1 MVLEVY
7 GEFLI
12 LSGAWI
18 QTLGAAIASIG
29 NTIVASNEADSVM
42 EDVGGDLYVIGNSVE
57 ATGNALQAIGRSSLT
72 SNENETFGTLGAW
85 LQSAGNIANVL
96 GGSGIVTGT
105 DEEALNIDIIGDVIQ
120 SAGAAFE
127 AKSSSKSE
135 ASYSK
140 LIATGQTIQSF
151 AVAIEA
157 IGLLYVKNGNKKMGH
172 QILAIGSYGQTA
184 GAAIAAIGFTK
195 EYHEH

>member
-1 MVLEVY
+1 MY

-18 QTLGAAIASIG
+18 QTIGAAIASIG
-29 NTIVASNEADSVM
+29 NTIVAANEADSLM
-42 EDVGGDLYVIGNSVE
+42 EDIGGDLYVIGNGVE
-57 ATGNALQAIGRSSLT
+57 ATGNSLQAIGRSSLT

-85 LQSAGNIANVL
+85 LQSAGNISNVL
-96 GGSGIVTGT
+96 GGSGILTGT
-105 DEEALNIDIIGDVIQ
+105 DEEALNIDIMGDVIQ

-127 AKSSSKSE
+127 AKSSSISE
-135 ASYSK
+135 AFYAE
-140 LIATGQTIQSF
+140 LITTGQTIQSF

-157 IGLLYVKNGNKKMGH
+157 IGLLYVKNGNKKMGQ
-172 QILAIGSYGQTA
+172 QILTIGSYGQTA

-195 EYHEH
+195 EYYEH

>member
-1 MVLEVY
+1 MEVY

-18 QTLGAAIASIG
+18 QTIGAAIASIG
-29 NTIVASNEADSVM
+29 NTIVAANEADSLM
-42 EDVGGDLYVIGNSVE
+42 ENIGGDLYVIGNSVE
-57 ATGNALQAIGRSSLT
+57 ATGNSLQAIGRSSLT

-96 GGSGIVTGT
+96 GGSGIVMGT
-105 DEEALNIDIIGDVIQ
+105 NEEALNIDIMGDIIQ

-127 AKSSSKSE
+127 AKSSSISE
-135 ASYSK
+135 AFYAE
-140 LIATGQTIQSF
+140 LITTGQTIQSF

-157 IGLLYVKNGNKKMGH
+157 IGLLYVKNGNKKMGQ

-195 EYHEH
+195 EFYEH

>member
-1 MVLEVY
+1 MY

-18 QTLGAAIASIG
+18 QTIGAAIASIG
-29 NTIVASNEADSVM
+29 NTIVAANEADSLM
-42 EDVGGDLYVIGNSVE
+42 EDIGGDLYVIGNGVE
-57 ATGNALQAIGRSSLT
+57 ATGNSLQAIGRSSLT

-105 DEEALNIDIIGDVIQ
+105 DEEALNIDIMGDVIQ

-127 AKSSSKSE
+127 AKSSSISE
-135 ASYSK
+135 AFYAE
-140 LIATGQTIQSF
+140 LITTGQTIQSF

-157 IGLLYVKNGNKKMGH
+157 IGLLYVKNGNKKMGQ
-172 QILAIGSYGQTA
+172 QILTIGSYGQTA

-195 EYHEH
+195 EYYEH

>member
-1 MVLEVY
+1 MY

-18 QTLGAAIASIG
+18 QTIGAAIASIG
-29 NTIVASNEADSVM
+29 NTIVASNEADSLM
-42 EDVGGDLYVIGNSVE
+42 EDIGGDLYVIGNGVE
-57 ATGNALQAIGRSSLT
+57 ATGNSLQAIGRSSLT

-105 DEEALNIDIIGDVIQ
+105 DEEALNIDIMGDIIQ

-127 AKSSSKSE
+127 AKSSSISE
-135 ASYSK
+135 AFYAE
-140 LIATGQTIQSF
+140 LITTGQTIQSF
-151 AVAIEA
+151 AIAIEA
-157 IGLLYVKNGNKKMGH
+157 IGLLYVKNGNKKMGQ

-195 EYHEH
+195 EYYEH

>member
-1 MVLEVY
+1 MEVY

-18 QTLGAAIASIG
+18 QTIGAAIASIG
-29 NTIVASNEADSVM
+29 NTIVASNEADSLM
-42 EDVGGDLYVIGNSVE
+42 EDIGGDLYVIGNGVE
-57 ATGNALQAIGRSSLT
+57 ATGNSLQAIGRSSLT

-105 DEEALNIDIIGDVIQ
+105 DEEALNIDIMGDIIQ

-127 AKSSSKSE
+127 AKSSSISE
-135 ASYSK
+135 AFYAE
-140 LIATGQTIQSF
+140 LITTGQTIQSF
-151 AVAIEA
+151 AIAIEA
-157 IGLLYVKNGNKKMGH
+157 IGLLYVKNGNKKMGQ

-195 EYHEH
+195 EYYEH

>member
-1 MVLEVY
+1 MY

-18 QTLGAAIASIG
+18 QTIGAAIASIG
-29 NTIVASNEADSVM
+29 NTIVAANEADSLM
-42 EDVGGDLYVIGNSVE
+42 ENIGGDLYVIGNSVE
-57 ATGNALQAIGRSSLT
+57 ATGNSLQAIGRSSLT

-96 GGSGIVTGT
+96 GGSGIVMGT
-105 DEEALNIDIIGDVIQ
+105 NEEALNIDIMGDIIQ

-127 AKSSSKSE
+127 AKSSSISE
-135 ASYSK
+135 AFYAE
-140 LIATGQTIQSF
+140 LITTGQTIQSF

-157 IGLLYVKNGNKKMGH
+157 IGLLYVKNGNKKMGQ

-195 EYHEH
+195 EFYEH

>member
-1 MVLEVY
+1 MY

-18 QTLGAAIASIG
+18 QTIGAAIASIG
-29 NTIVASNEADSVM
+29 NTIVAANEADSLM
-42 EDVGGDLYVIGNSVE
+42 EDIGGDLYVIGNGVE
-57 ATGNALQAIGRSSLT
+57 ATGNSLQAIGRSSLT

-105 DEEALNIDIIGDVIQ
+105 DEEALNIDIMGDIIQ

-127 AKSSSKSE
+127 AKSSSISE
-135 ASYSK
+135 AFYAE
-140 LIATGQTIQSF
+140 LITTGQTIQSF
-151 AVAIEA
+151 AIAIEA
-157 IGLLYVKNGNKKMGH
+157 IGLLYVKNGNKKMGQ

-195 EYHEH
+195 EYYEH

>member
-1 MVLEVY
+1 MEVY

-18 QTLGAAIASIG
+18 QTIGAAIASIG
-29 NTIVASNEADSVM
+29 NTIVAANEADSLM
-42 EDVGGDLYVIGNSVE
+42 EDIGGDLYVIGNGVE
-57 ATGNALQAIGRSSLT
+57 ATGNSLQAIGRSSLT

-85 LQSAGNIANVL
+85 LQSAGNISNVL
-96 GGSGIVTGT
+96 GGSGILTGT
-105 DEEALNIDIIGDVIQ
+105 DEEALNIDIMGDVIQ

-127 AKSSSKSE
+127 AKSSSISE
-135 ASYSK
+135 AFYAE
-140 LIATGQTIQSF
+140 LITTGQTIQSF

-157 IGLLYVKNGNKKMGH
+157 IGLLYVKNGNKKMGQ
-172 QILAIGSYGQTA
+172 QILTIGSYGQTA

-195 EYHEH
+195 EYYEH

>member
-1 MVLEVY
+1 MY

-18 QTLGAAIASIG
+18 QTIGAAIASIG
-29 NTIVASNEADSVM
+29 NTIVAANEADSLM
-42 EDVGGDLYVIGNSVE
+42 EDIGGDLYVIGNGVE
-57 ATGNALQAIGRSSLT
+57 ATGNSLQAIGRSSLT

-105 DEEALNIDIIGDVIQ
+105 DEEALNIDIMGDVIQ

-127 AKSSSKSE
+127 AKSSSISE
-135 ASYSK
+135 AFYAE
-140 LIATGQTIQSF
+140 LITTGQTIQSF

-157 IGLLYVKNGNKKMGH
+157 IGLLYVKNGNKKMGQ

-195 EYHEH
+195 EYYEH

>member
-1 MVLEVY
+1 MY

-18 QTLGAAIASIG
+18 QTIGAAIASIG
-29 NTIVASNEADSVM
+29 NTIVAANEADSLM
-42 EDVGGDLYVIGNSVE
+42 EDIGGDLYVIGNGVE
-57 ATGNALQAIGRSSLT
+57 ATGNSLQAIGRSSLT

-96 GGSGIVTGT
+96 GGSGILTGT
-105 DEEALNIDIIGDVIQ
+105 DEEALNIDIMGDVIQ

-127 AKSSSKSE
+127 AKSSSISE
-135 ASYSK
+135 AFYAE
-140 LIATGQTIQSF
+140 LITTGQTIQSF

-157 IGLLYVKNGNKKMGH
+157 IGLLYVKNGNKKMGQ
-172 QILAIGSYGQTA
+172 QILTIGSYGQTA

-195 EYHEH
+195 EYYEH